1 MEPDWRDRKEING
14 YRILHGNDTDIDLEN
29 DILCEEINGAY
40 IINNS
45 LRIDIKL
52 NKRLT
57 NVDGYDIG
65 NWTMIFKQGCRIGEV
80 LDRVPFGIIDK
91 TITGLGATTLELT
104 TTVRSSII
112 VVPTK
117 ALAYNKCIMVNTAK
131 GDSFSMYVGSPI
143 GEMTKDVT
151 IDDVSAYLNKRA
163 DNIRKFIVVADSLPK
178 LIDFLLELEEDV
190 YSDYFLMIDEIDTM
204 QADSAYRPRLEAVMD
219 CYFNFKFYNR
229 SSVSATISEF
239 SNPKLKTEAYLRIEW
254 EQQPIRNIQTLYTT
268 YVDDLAWNEITAL
281 LEQNTDEKILVA
293 YNSLDGIFNIM
304 KHLSISD
311 KDCGILCSER
321 SMEKAKEY
329 IDDADKSI
337 DANGYLQ
344 KRVTFMTCAYFAGI
358 DIMDK
363 CHLII
368 ISTQLQPFTYLSVN
382 RISQIAGR
390 CRLGNLSETII
401 YDIPDKESNPN
412 HTNVSEYRESL
423 IKSAGNYSSVLNS
436 VVETVRSEPSLF
448 PLKEFIFSYMDFIG
462 KKKPSDSLY
471 PLSIVRKDNMDRFV
485 PAYFNIDALCE
496 TWNLK
501 HSLYTDEKQLVI
513 ELINQGHIVEELPQ
527 ALLSKE
533 EHDAEE
539 IAHIKEQNKVRLFN
553 NFEILKDQLLEWY
566 ASGCNENK
574 LKEIRRNTDKR
585 LQETVIDTF
594 VLLYQYMDEHE
605 ILDGLRD
612 KLHGTA
618 LNNFINAAIFHILPY
633 NHPFKASLMA
643 SYKVDALTGNSKVY
657 YSKEERVS
665 ILKSIYKAVTNN
677 VLEGQGR
684 KFSPMLHCFFSW
696 KHGKGYRVCGLN
708 PLGFSMPKKLM
719 PIDINIIAYLRIPK

>member
-1 MEPDWRDRKEING
+1 MELDWRDRKEIDG

-29 DILCEEINGAY
+29 NIICEEINGAN
-40 IINNS
+40 IIDDS

-52 NKRLT
+52 NNRLT

-65 NWTMIFKQGCRIGEV
+65 NWTMIFKQGCRMGEV

-91 TITGLGATTLELT
+91 TITGLGATTLELSNL
-104 TTVRSSII
+104 VRSSIV

-117 ALAYNKCIMVNTAK
+117 ALAYNKCKTVNSTY
-131 GDSFSMYVGSPI
+131 GDNYCMYVGSPI
-143 GEMTKDVT
+143 GEVT
-151 IDDVSAYLNKRA
+151 RNIAIDDVSEYLNKRA

-178 LIDFLLELEEDV
+178 LITFLSELKEDI

-204 QADSAYRPRLEAVMD
+204 QADSAYRPRLEEVMD
-219 CYFNFKFYNR
+219 YYFNFKFYNR
-229 SSVSATISEF
+229 SVVSATICEF
-239 SNPKLKTEAYLRIEW
+239 ANPKLKAEAYLRIEW
-254 EQQPIRNIQTLYTT
+254 EQQPVRNIQTLYAT
-268 YVDDLAWNEITAL
+268 YVDDLAWNEINIH
-281 LEQNTDEKILVA
+281 LESNNDEKILVA
-293 YNSLDGIFNIM
+293 YNSLDGIINII
-304 KHLSISD
+304 KHLSISE

-321 SMEKAKEY
+321 SLDKAKEY

-337 DANGYLQ
+337 DTNGHLL

-363 CHLII
+363 CHLID
-368 ISTQLQPFTYLSVN
+368 ISTQLQPFTYLSIN

-401 YDIPDKESNPN
+401 YDIPEKESKTIHP
-412 HTNVSEYRESL
+412 NVSAYRKSL

-436 VVETVRSEPSLF
+436 VAETVSSEPILF

-462 KKKPSDSLY
+462 KKKPSDDLY
-471 PLSIVRKDNMDRFV
+471 PLSIVRKDSMDRFV

-496 TWNLK
+496 TWNLR
-501 HSLYTDEKQLVI
+501 HSLYTNKGQLVI
-513 ELINQGHIVEELPQ
+513 ELRNQGHIVKELTDG
-527 ALLSKE
+527 LLSKE

-539 IAHIKEQNKVRLFN
+539 IALIKEHNKVRLSN

-566 ASGCNENK
+566 TSGCNEDRLN
-574 LKEIRRNTDKR
+574 EIRRNTDKR
-585 LQETVIDTF
+585 LQDTVIYSF
-594 VLLYQYMDEHE
+594 VLLYQYMDENE

-618 LNNFINAAIFHILPY
+618 LNNFINAAVFHVLPD
-633 NHPFKASLMA
+633 NHPFKASLIT
-643 SYKVDALTGNSKVY
+643 SYKIDVSTGNSKVY
-657 YSKEERVS
+657 FSTEERVR
-665 ILKSIYKAVTNN
+665 ILKDTYKAVTNSA
-677 VLEGQGR
+677 LESGVR
-684 KFSPMLHCFFSW
+684 KFSPILHSFFSW

-708 PLGFSMPKKLM
+708 PLGFSTPKKFM
-719 PIDINIIAYLRIPK
+719 PIDTNIIAYLRIPN